1 MDWGVVGSSF
11 IFGIGASLSCLGLC
25 IPILVPFIMEKDKN
39 LQEGFFTSIL
49 FSLGRL
55 MIYFALG
62 FAIFSVGSV
71 VTHRIPVNWL
81 TGSIV
86 ILGIVVIIY
95 GAWIVFRLPRPKHC
109 PAALAQNFRPVFSV
123 ILGLLIGSFFCPLLW
138 IALVS
143 ATLTRDVVTLVLSVF
158 AFWLGSSVA
167 IVTAGSVSGEIG
179 GRWGKKKGPERVREI
194 MGMVLMMVG
203 AMYLINA
210 FIL

>member
-1 MDWGVVGSSF
+1 MDWSIVATSF
-11 IFGIGASLSCLGLC
+11 ILGLLASISCLGLC

-39 LQEGFFTSIL
+39 YREGFFTSAV
-49 FSLGRL
+49 FSMGRL
-55 MIYFALG
+55 IIYFALG
-62 FAIFSVGSV
+62 FAIFAVGSV
-71 VTHRIPVNWL
+71 VTDRMPVNWL
-81 TGSIV
+81 TGSVV

-95 GAWIVFRLPRPKHC
+95 GAWIVFKLPRPKYC
-109 PAALAQNFRPVFSV
+109 PATLARNSRPVISV
-123 ILGLLIGSFFCPLLW
+123 ILGMLIGSFFCPLLW

-143 ATLTRDVVTLVLSVF
+143 AILTRDMLTLVLSVF
-158 AFWLGSSVA
+158 SFWLGSSIA

-179 GRWGKKKGPERVREI
+179 GRWGKKIGAERLREI